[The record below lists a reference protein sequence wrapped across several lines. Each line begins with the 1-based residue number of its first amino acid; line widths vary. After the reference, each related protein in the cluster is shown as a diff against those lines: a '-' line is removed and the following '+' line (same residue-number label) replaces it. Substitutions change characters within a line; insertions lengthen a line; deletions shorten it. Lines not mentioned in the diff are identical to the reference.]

1 MISACGTSQRP
12 WGLYWVVP
20 VPTGA
25 LKWDNGGKL
34 VTIEMHDVPVID
46 QPKWPAH
53 GARATLARMSFKMIF
68 AATDKAVNYDDN
80 AQVVEKTSSVCP
92 STAMILMMH
101 YCTDAL
107 IGAFRR
113 RVRAA

>member
-1 MISACGTSQRP
+1 MQHCDFSVPNLAKAMGA
-12 WGLYWVVP
+12 LLVVP

-53 GARATLARMSFKMIF
+53 GAQAR
-68 AATDKAVNYDDN
+68 
-80 AQVVEKTSSVCP
+80 
-92 STAMILMMH
+92 
-101 YCTDAL
+101 
-107 IGAFRR
+107 
-113 RVRAA
+113 